1 MCHRCLKHLQVSN
14 RTGTDRL
21 LDAAAMP
28 NCANPARF
36 RERSLVGSGSYSV
49 TPHRQIGAL
58 KMVAVPKRDPRHHV
72 RKMQRALREI
82 RDHLREDI
90 TKVDDPKLKA
100 MFEKT
105 AEV

>member
-1 MCHRCLKHLQVSN
+1 
-14 RTGTDRL
+14 
-21 LDAAAMP
+21 
-28 NCANPARF
+28 
-36 RERSLVGSGSYSV
+36 
-49 TPHRQIGAL
+49 
-58 KMVAVPKRDPRHHV
+58 MVAVPKRDPRHHV

-105 AEV
+105 AEVIGHLEKAFHDY